1 MIISLMVYFIQMMGI
16 MASSLYIFI
25 KSIQYNTTAKRK
37 VVFIAWCLL
46 LSVLYAVIEI
56 YLLLIPLVCLITI
69 IFIYFLIKQ
78 KFEIVTSAY
87 LLSFGISYFLYYI
100 AVFPVSIITAFFT
113 SNEQIVDAPL
123 DFNEP
128 IFLLGYSI
136 VFILQIVFSVLLFR
150 FRRIKKGFPFIFNKF
165 AIVAALFFTGIIL
178 ILVTWV
184 NMISQSEEAADIG
197 ILYIAGVLIAG
208 VGIYILIRRLIT
220 MFQAKKAQQN
230 TAVYYEKLYLEE
242 KVKNEELRKQLKA
255 KSSVLHNFADRLK
268 AMEEAVT
275 QGTGT
280 LEVLQNLQE
289 DWENELDKIK
299 SKTILPSANIPAIDN
314 LFEYYEKQF
323 AAEKITFDLI
333 INGSIRYMVN
343 NVIKQ
348 SDLETLIVNH
358 LNDAKKAVMAS
369 DNTFRRVT
377 AVIGVSKGCYEF
389 TVLDSG
395 IPFEADTLT
404 RLGTGRVT
412 THADTGGSGIGFETT
427 FETMRETRAS
437 LIINEQEQSNV
448 DYSKS
453 VSIRFDGKNRYII
466 ETYRPD
472 DFPVSDRYMI
482 KRLPIC
488 F

>member
-1 MIISLMVYFIQMMGI
+1 
-16 MASSLYIFI
+16 
-25 KSIQYNTTAKRK
+25 
-37 VVFIAWCLL
+37 
-46 LSVLYAVIEI
+46 
-56 YLLLIPLVCLITI
+56 
-69 IFIYFLIKQ
+69 
-78 KFEIVTSAY
+78 
-87 LLSFGISYFLYYI
+87 
-100 AVFPVSIITAFFT
+100 
-113 SNEQIVDAPL
+113 
-123 DFNEP
+123 
-128 IFLLGYSI
+128 
-136 VFILQIVFSVLLFR
+136 
-150 FRRIKKGFPFIFNKF
+150 
-165 AIVAALFFTGIIL
+165 
-178 ILVTWV
+178 
-184 NMISQSEEAADIG
+184 MISQSEEAADIG